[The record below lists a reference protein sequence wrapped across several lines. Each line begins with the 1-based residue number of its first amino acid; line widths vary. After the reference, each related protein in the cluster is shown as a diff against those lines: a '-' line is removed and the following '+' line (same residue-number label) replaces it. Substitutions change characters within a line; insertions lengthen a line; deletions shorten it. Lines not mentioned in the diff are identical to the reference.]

1 VLKKKNKR
9 PGWLPALMRSDVG
22 RGEERRSTQQQWLID
37 VANIMYEMGRL
48 THLNA
53 LPASCTTGLHR
64 PARNIQVLID
74 LSM

>member
-9 PGWLPALMRSDVG
+9 PGWLAALMRSDVG
-22 RGEERRSTQQQWLID
+22 VEERRSTQQQWLID